1 MTGKDKT
8 DGMAQDDRR
17 RLHDDGLLSGYLDGE
32 LTQAEAQ
39 FVEVRLE
46 ASEELRR
53 ELAELKQL
61 REATMDMKFAEPSE
75 GEWDEHARGIFSG
88 GARGLGWLMVVI
100 WSICLLGFGAWQFIT
115 SSEDLLVKL
124 MVFGLC
130 SGLGL
135 LFLSVLVDRCTSY
148 GKDKYRR
155 VIR

>member
-8 DGMAQDDRR
+8 DGMAQEDRR
-17 RLHDDGLLSGYLDGE
+17 RLHDDGMLSGYLDGE

-39 FVEVRLE
+39 VVEISLE
-46 ASEELRR
+46 ASEELRS

-75 GEWDEHARGIFSG
+75 SEWDEHARGIFSG
-88 GARGLGWLMVVI
+88 GARGLGWLMVII
-100 WSICLLGFGAWQFIT
+100 WSTCLLAFGAWQFFT
-115 SSEDLLVKL
+115 SSGDLLVKL
-124 MVFGLC
+124 MIFGLG

-135 LFLSVLVDRCTSY
+135 LFISVLVDRFKSY

>member
-1 MTGKDKT
+1 MTGRDKT
-8 DGMAQDDRR
+8 DGTEQEDR
-17 RLHDDGLLSGYLDGE
+17 RLHDEGLLSGYLDGE

-53 ELAELKQL
+53 ELAELTLL
-61 REATMDMKFAEPSE
+61 REATMDMKFAEPTE
-75 GEWDEHARGIFSG
+75 EEWDEHAQGIFSS
-88 GARGLGWLMVVI
+88 GARGLGWMMVI
-100 WSICLLGFGAWQFIT
+100 LWSACLLAFGAWQFLT

-135 LFLSVLVDRCTSY
+135 LFVSVLVDRFKSY